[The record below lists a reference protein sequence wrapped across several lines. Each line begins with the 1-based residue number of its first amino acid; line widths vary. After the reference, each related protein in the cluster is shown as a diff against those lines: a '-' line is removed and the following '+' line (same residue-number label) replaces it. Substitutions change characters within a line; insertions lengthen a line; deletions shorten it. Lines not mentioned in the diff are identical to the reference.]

1 MLKNLNSRKRILEQ
15 LLEDLIPVQAAAC
28 TQLCSKGLAV
38 MITHLVSL
46 AADVQWGH
54 FHLAV

>member
-1 MLKNLNSRKRILEQ
+1 MLKNLNSRRKILEQ
-15 LLEDLIPVQAAAC
+15 ILEDLIPVKLAAC
-28 TQLCSKGLAV
+28 TQLCSKGLAM